1 MPLPKAQQI
10 DWLHHDNEWLRKAEE
25 VAEKDDNE
33 LFEWEVNQKL
43 KAERKKDD
51 NELVEWEVNQ
61 KLKAERIAAGPRPP
75 RSAPPWLRKAEEVA
89 EKDDNEL
96 VEWGVNQKPKAE
108 RIAAGPRPPR
118 SAPPP
123 HLLQPDEWVR
133 I

>member
-33 LFEWEVNQKL
+33 LFEWEVNQRL
-43 KAERKKDD
+43 KAERK
-51 NELVEWEVNQ
+51 
-61 KLKAERIAAGPRPP
+61 
-75 RSAPPWLRKAEEVA
+75 
-89 EKDDNEL
+89 KDDNEL